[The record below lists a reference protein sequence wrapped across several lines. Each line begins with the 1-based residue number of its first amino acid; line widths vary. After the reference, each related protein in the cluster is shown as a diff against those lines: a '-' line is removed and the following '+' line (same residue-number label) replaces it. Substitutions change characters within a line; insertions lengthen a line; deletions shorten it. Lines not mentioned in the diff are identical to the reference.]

1 MNWNS
6 VIVYVFVY
14 VYVLYMYC
22 MYCICIVCS
31 NTVTC
36 LPVTEIKTLNKKEIQ
51 ITVLPLYLAAD
62 YI

>member
-1 MNWNS
+1 
-6 VIVYVFVY
+6 
-14 VYVLYMYC
+14 MYC

-36 LPVTEIKTLNKKEIQ
+36 LPVTQIKTLNKKEIQ